1 MLFCIKGHFFNFT
14 IHIVKIL
21 PTIDGDNSEA
31 FDSFF
36 YNRAGDPL
44 VDIALRIVDF
54 ISLFISYFVLIISR
68 LKMMILIF
76 HFDASNKILVFSFW
90 NNY

>member
-1 MLFCIKGHFFNFT
+1 MFFCIKGHFFYFT
-14 IHIVKIL
+14 IYIVKIL
-21 PTIDGDNSEA
+21 PTIDGDNSKT

-36 YNRAGDPL
+36 DNRAGDSL

-54 ISLFISYFVLIISR
+54 ISLFIGYFVLIISR
-68 LKMMILIF
+68 FKMMILIF
-76 HFDASNKILVFSFW
+76 HFDASNKILDFSFR